1 VITLSLVI
9 TLAVLGQADT
19 SPFQGRWI
27 ADLAVSQVHKHIS
40 VRSIALTF
48 VVEPARVR
56 ITDEVVSSAG
66 EQIGQGS
73 VEFIPDD
80 QERPNDAL
88 LKGLVVRA
96 RWATPRRFETVFRRA
111 SGVTERVNYEVS
123 PDGSTLTNTTDG
135 PLGSQRIVFRR
146 STE

>member
-1 VITLSLVI
+1 MMKLPLVI
-9 TLAVLGQADT
+9 TLMVLGQADT
-19 SPFQGRWI
+19 SPFHGRWT
-27 ADLAVSQVHKHIS
+27 ADLAVSKVHKHIS

-48 VVEPARVR
+48 GVEPTRVR
-56 ITDEVVSSAG
+56 ITDEVVSSTG
-66 EQIGQGS
+66 EQIGHGS
-73 VEFIPDD
+73 VAFIPDD
-80 QERPNDAL
+80 QDHPNDAL

-123 PDGSTLTNTTDG
+123 PDGHTLTNTTDG